1 MKKYIEYLVHGVI
14 WLLIYLLFIYGA
26 NTIGVFQRADGTI
39 FIPLTIG
46 TILNISLFYFI
57 SLFLIP
63 WFSEGRKPIV
73 LVGQLSGLLL
83 GITALESM
91 LDFFYF
97 TNVYSTEDESFGSQL
112 IVNLISNALILSL
125 AMAYGFTRNWMKN
138 EKLRRSLKQE
148 KLKAELDF
156 LKTQINPHFL
166 FNVLNMA
173 FSSAT
178 SSGDEKTA
186 NIIEKLAGLMRYMLY
201 ECNADHVELE
211 KDIQYIENYIM
222 LQKMRLSADIP
233 VDINFQIKGNYSGK
247 YIAPLILIPFV
258 ENAFKH
264 GIKLGEK
271 SFISLSLFIE
281 DEVINFR
288 LENSIVNSRSNLGI
302 NESGIG
308 LENVKKRLSILY
320 PACHELKISDTDNKF
335 VVDLSLNLNPQK

>member
-1 MKKYIEYLVHGVI
+1 MKKYVEFFVHGVI

-112 IVNLISNALILSL
+112 IINLISNALILSL

-178 SSGDEKTA
+178 STGDEKTA
-186 NIIEKLAGLMRYMLY
+186 NIIEKLAGLLRYMLY
-201 ECNADHVELE
+201 ECNADHVALE

-222 LQKMRLSADIP
+222 LQKMRLSSDIP
-233 VDINFQIKGNYSGK
+233 VNITFQIKGNYSRQ

-264 GIKLGEK
+264 GIKLDDN
-271 SFISLSLFIE
+271 SFISITLQVENSTLI
-281 DEVINFR
+281 FR
-288 LENSIVNSRSNLGI
+288 IENSIVNLNNNI
-302 NESGIG
+302 NKNESGIG
-308 LENVKKRLSILY
+308 LENVKKRLAILY
-320 PACHELKISDTDNKF
+320 PAQHNLKISKTDTKF
-335 VVDLSLNLNPQK
+335 VVDLSLNLKAQK